1 MQQQGLCPFKLTMLY
16 SYRYGVQRCFITDTV
31 SFSFPAGKRMLKARG
46 RTRGESENSICAG
59 RMRSHSHLAVNS
71 KSGWSWVSCWR
82 PMRAMLFLSYDLESV
97 SDAALPRNFIFLNL
111 ILKIWGA
118 ILVSLESNFIQNLFW
133 SLLDLLNVKDQ
144 DNHLNIGLIVRN
156 SMMQHRVQQRE
167 GS

>member
-1 MQQQGLCPFKLTMLY
+1 MFHNWHHFL
-16 SYRYGVQRCFITDTV
+16 FISCRKKD
-31 SFSFPAGKRMLKARG
+31 AQGKRKNAR
-46 RTRGESENSICAG
+46 RAWKQHLRAG

-111 ILKIWGA
+111 ILKTWGA
-118 ILVSLESNFIQNLFW
+118 SLVSLESNFIQNLFW

-144 DNHLNIGLIVRN
+144 DNHLNIGSIVGN

-167 GS
+167 GL